1 MNEADNN
8 LDYLVV
14 GSGIAGLVFAAL
26 MAHAGKKVVVL
37 EAHEHAGGYGHTF
50 QMGRSAKF
58 NAQLH
63 YVWNCG
69 EGRTDHSFLT
79 RLGLVDEVTFEE

>member
-1 MNEADNN
+1 MNLNSYE
-8 LDYLVV
+8 YVVV

-26 MAHAGKKVVVL
+26 AASKGASVLVL

-50 QMGRSAKF
+50 QLGKSAKF

-69 EGRTDHSFLT
+69 PGRCRGWCYLSSRHHF
-79 RLGLVDEVTFEE
+79 